1 MKPTCP
7 TYDNSNLKK
16 LLKEKFTGKIGSWT
30 KPIFIPTT
38 IMNGESV
45 EKVWD
50 LGDKDIDKWFA
61 ILTST
66 AAPTYFDCIY
76 DKSGNCYIDGG
87 MWKNSPIDVLNAG
100 LTKSNW
106 KNYKILNLNTG
117 LKTPNTDKGN
127 KTLLGWAEYLI
138 SDWVARTSESGL
150 YETKAI
156 ISDQAVFNANP
167 SNPKKIKMDNISDD
181 NIQYII
187 DLWQNYYD
195 ENRKDI
201 LHFINKV

>member
-1 MKPTCP
+1 MKKI
-7 TYDNSNLKK
+7 LKD
-16 LLKEKFTGKIGSWT
+16 KFSGTIGSWK

-50 LGDKDIDKWFA
+50 LGDKNIEKWFA

-76 DKSGNCYIDGG
+76 DDAKNCYIDGG

-100 LTKSNW
+100 LIKSGW
-106 KNYKILNLNTG
+106 TDYKILNFNTC
-117 LKTPNTDKGN
+117 LKTPNTDEGN
-127 KTLLGWAEYLI
+127 KTLIGWAEYLI

-150 YETKAI
+150 YEAKAI
-156 ISDQAVFNANP
+156 IGDSAVFNASPYN
-167 SNPKKIKMDNISDD
+167 SKKIKMDNVSND

-187 DLWQNYYD
+187 DLWQTYYD
-195 ENRKDI
+195 ANRAKI
-201 LHFINKV
+201 LNFINKV